1 MSLENKTHQL
11 IEEIKLFIQ
20 YSVPENDIQSAVAL
34 VDRYRNN
41 AFVMR
46 LFREYYHCLPEA
58 REEAVVRIARL
69 IDRQG
74 VHLFVISTVNFSY
87 LYVVSADHV
96 LLLGEYRKEVDN
108 QVLSFF
114 GFQSQ
119 EEFLKICPL
128 IEELE
133 EYASTEMAEKEICPV
148 CGVPED
154 EYHLLG
160 CSVEICPWC
169 DGQLSN
175 CNCRF
180 EQLGIDDIENE
191 AQLEKFNDLLTA
203 RGRIPYQKTQ
213 APAYPGTSGGLDD
226 DNQAT

>member
-20 YSVPENDIQSAVAL
+20 YSVPEAEIQSAIAL
-34 VDRYRNN
+34 VERYRSN

-46 LFREYYHCLPEA
+46 LFREYYFCLPEA

-69 IDRQG
+69 VDRQG
-74 VHLFVISTVNFSY
+74 VHLFVISTVAFSY
-87 LYVVSADHV
+87 LYAVSADQV
-96 LLLGEYRKEVDN
+96 LLLGEYRKEVDP

-128 IEELE
+128 IDELE
-133 EYASTEMAEKEICPV
+133 EYPSTEKAEKEICAV
-148 CGVPED
+148 CGVAEG

-160 CSVEICPWC
+160 CTVEICPWC

-180 EQLGIDDIENE
+180 EQLKEDDIEDE
-191 AQLEKFNDLLTA
+191 GQLEEFIGLLTA
-203 RGRIPYQKTQ
+203 KGRVPYQKVQ
-213 APAYPGTSGGLDD
+213 APAYPGTSDGLDD
-226 DNQAT
+226 NE